1 MGLVY
6 NLVNSSRD
14 GDALRMPAKKT
25 VPARKKKS
33 TPERARPRTRRTAED
48 ARTAILDATE
58 RRLVERGPSGIRLQ
72 DVAADVGVSH
82 PTILHHFGSR
92 ERLVEAVV
100 KRRVHAMNHEVIL
113 ALVGAEQGEAPAL
126 ALFER
131 LHAALGPG
139 GHARVIAFLALEGR
153 VPGAEPESLLPL
165 AQVTHAARLA
175 RRDPESRKPSLE
187 DTYFTVLLGALALFG
202 EAIVGPLFRGEPE
215 DAPDAATSRRFRAWI
230 ARMILAHLESGG
242 TT

>member
-1 MGLVY
+1 MDLSTD
-6 NLVNSSRD
+6 LSTTLSTRD
-14 GDALRMPAKKT
+14 PPI
-25 VPARKKKS
+25 VQSKKK
-33 TPERARPRTRRTAED
+33 PPKPKPKPGPRVRRTADD

-72 DVAADVGVSH
+72 DVAADVGVAH

-131 LHAALGPG
+131 LYEALGPG
-139 GHARVIAFLALEGR
+139 GHARVVAFLALEGR

-175 RRDPESRKPSLE
+175 RRDPEAPPPSLE
-187 DTYFTVLLGALALFG
+187 DTYFTVQLSALALFG

-215 DAPDAATSRRFRAWI
+215 DAPDRATSRRFRAWV
-230 ARMILAHLESGG
+230 ARLVLAHLESGG
-242 TT
+242 A